1 VPLTGDVARSSTG
14 AGFTVHHCGQHDP
27 LYRLGWVRLM
37 LISGGFQHLPPRPG
51 DGSATMTGL
60 ATAAQIT
67 GRACLTADGIDR
79 VIRLS
84 TAVAVPGVAGVSC

>member
-1 VPLTGDVARSSTG
+1 
-14 AGFTVHHCGQHDP
+14 
-27 LYRLGWVRLM
+27 
-37 LISGGFQHLPPRPG
+37 
-51 DGSATMTGL
+51 MTGL

-67 GRACLTADGIDR
+67 GRACLTAADGIDR